1 MNQHKTIRMSSKSKK
16 LQKQNTKKQKRLVS
30 FKLLFGFKYLE
41 LTASKPNMSHLSLMT
56 NVTITKVRLNHKSW
70 TTPACAIVVMHW
82 PLVPFVKAKVSNY
95 HQVPVIGYVDLGVVQ
110 TPYFSCAEPNWISS
124 TLERHWRNIWFR
136 WHSAKLSSTNVWRTL
151 SNLMLLPH
159 HTKTALPNWF
169 RCHFSAI
176 LNSSVRFST

>member
-30 FKLLFGFKYLE
+30 FKLLFGFKYLK
-41 LTASKPNMSHLSLMT
+41 LAASKPNMSHLSLMT

-70 TTPACAIVVMHW
+70 TTPACAMVVMHW

-95 HQVPVIGYVDLGVVQ
+95 QQVPVIGYVDLGVVQ

-124 TLERHWRNIWFR
+124 TLERHWRDIWFR
-136 WHSAKLSSTNVWRTL
+136 RRTVCQALVKLDKSLTDSVELSAF
-151 SNLMLLPH
+151 P
-159 HTKTALPNWF
+159 APN
-169 RCHFSAI
+169 
-176 LNSSVRFST
+176 